1 MGAPECLGGYKQN
14 KLHNEYNKLKSGLKI
29 KILKIIIIIHAKNPR
44 ERIRNLVII
53 YFAFLIMCSG
63 YDFWNEI
70 LVFY

>member
-14 KLHNEYNKLKSGLKI
+14 KLHNEYNKLKSRLKI

-63 YDFWNEI
+63 YDF
-70 LVFY
+70 

>member
-14 KLHNEYNKLKSGLKI
+14 KLHNEYKLKSRLKI

-53 YFAFLIMCSG
+53 HFAYLIMCSG
-63 YDFWNEI
+63 YDF
-70 LVFY
+70 

>member
-1 MGAPECLGGYKQN
+1 MGAPECKGGYKQN
-14 KLHNEYNKLKSGLKI
+14 KLHNEYNKLKSRLKI

-63 YDFWNEI
+63 YDF
-70 LVFY
+70 